1 MAMQIAKI
9 YIAFEPMNSV
19 NADDTV
25 SIGLFN
31 VIGQAVKAAGWLYY
45 PVIDNCFL

>member
-9 YIAFEPMNSV
+9 YIPFEPMNFLNVDS
-19 NADDTV
+19 TV

-31 VIGQAVKAAGWLYY
+31 VIGQVFEAAGWLYY
-45 PVIDNCFL
+45 QVIDNCFL